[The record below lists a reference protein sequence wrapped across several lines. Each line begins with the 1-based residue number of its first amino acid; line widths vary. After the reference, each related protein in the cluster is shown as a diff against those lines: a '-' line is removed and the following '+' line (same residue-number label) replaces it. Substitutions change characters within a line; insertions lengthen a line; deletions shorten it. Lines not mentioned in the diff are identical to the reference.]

1 MIQRLRERWRPTPV
15 SRVDFLGVGAPRC
28 GTTWAY
34 KTLREHPDVRFPW
47 RGEGHFW
54 DSEYTGLDPEAEKA
68 AYLARFER
76 PSRPDQKWGDITPAY
91 SRLPVDVVK
100 RIHECAPDARVF
112 FSLRSPLEQYW
123 SGTRR
128 RYMLEH
134 AEPAS
139 EKLEELMLKQL
150 SKSKVTR
157 EGLFMTTI
165 RIWRH
170 VYGEEAVMVYLLD
183 DAASDPV
190 GIARRL
196 CEHIGVSP
204 EPAAKMVP
212 PSRVN
217 EAPEAPMPER
227 AWQVGRDVFRP
238 QVEEL
243 SKVLDRDLVQAWLET
258 RA

>member
-34 KTLREHPDVRFPW
+34 KTLREHPEIHFPW

-68 AYLARFER
+68 AYLAHFER
-76 PSRPDQKWGDITPAY
+76 PARPDQKWGDITPAY
-91 SRLPVDVVK
+91 SRLPVDVV
-100 RIHECAPDARVF
+100 RRVHECAPEARVF
-112 FSLRSPLEQYW
+112 FSMRSPLEQYW

-134 AEPAS
+134 PEPVS

-150 SKSKVTR
+150 SKTKVRR

-183 DAASDPV
+183 DVAADPV
-190 GIARRL
+190 GVVERL
-196 CEHIGVSP
+196 CEHVGVSSAKAASLV
-204 EPAAKMVP
+204 PA
-212 PSRVN
+212 SRTN
-217 EAPEAPMPER
+217 QAPEAPMPDR
-227 AWQVGRDVFRP
+227 ARDLGREVFHRE
-238 QVEEL
+238 VAEL
-243 SKVLDRDLVQAWLET
+243 SGLLDRDLVSLWLGD
-258 RA
+258 R